1 MIILASA
8 SPRRKE
14 LMEKEISP
22 SFKVVVSEIDET
34 ISFKKFQDVRDIVK
48 DISLRKCLAV
58 AKDHPSDLVIAA
70 DTVVVL
76 DNEIIGKP
84 KDEEDAFYILKRLS
98 NKEHFVYT
106 GYAISKGNQLVQGI
120 VKSSVFINE
129 LSDQLIKDYIA
140 SGSPM
145 DKAGAY
151 GAQDNDRFPIVKKIS
166 GSLTNVIGFPTDE
179 IKADLIKHFN
189 YLG

>member
-14 LMEKEISP
+14 LMKRDISS
-22 SFKVVVSEIDET
+22 SFKIIVSDIDET

>member
-14 LMEKEISP
+14 LMEKEIST
-22 SFKVVVSEIDET
+22 SFKVIVSEIDET
-34 ISFKKFQDVRDIVK
+34 LSFQKYQDVKDIVK
-48 DISLRKCLAV
+48 DISLRKCLTV
-58 AKDHPSDLVIAA
+58 ANEHPSDLVIAA

-84 KDEEDAFYILKRLS
+84 KDEDDAYHILRKLS
-98 NKEHFVYT
+98 GREHYVYT
-106 GYAISKGNQLVQGI
+106 GYALKQGDKLVQGI
-120 VKSSVFINE
+120 VKSSVFFNE
-129 LSDQLIKDYIA
+129 LSDSLIKEYIA

-151 GAQDNDRFPIVKKIS
+151 GAQDNYTFHIVKKIS

-179 IKADLIKHFN
+179 IKRDLKKYFN
-189 YLG
+189 H